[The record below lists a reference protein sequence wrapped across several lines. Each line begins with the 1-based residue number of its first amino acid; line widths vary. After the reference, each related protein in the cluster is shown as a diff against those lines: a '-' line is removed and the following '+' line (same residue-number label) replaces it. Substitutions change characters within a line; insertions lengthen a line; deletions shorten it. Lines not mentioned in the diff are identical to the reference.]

1 MATLSAI
8 ASNLF
13 ETIGLAQPRIEVM
26 VREDTESRMEL
37 QPLRM
42 QWVRELDRNGRKVIR
57 IQWVEDKQRK
67 DSTATGRRR
76 F

>member
-1 MATLSAI
+1 
-8 ASNLF
+8 
-13 ETIGLAQPRIEVM
+13 M
-26 VREDTESRMEL
+26 VREGTESRMEL